1 MKKIKLIALTLV
13 AAATLAACGGMPKGN
28 PQLDQART
36 DYRTLQADPRA
47 QNNAGGD
54 LKLASDAIARANAA
68 WNADAPEEQVNH
80 LSYLASQRVAIAR
93 ATIDMKIAEGKVAG
107 AAAAR
112 SQVQLDA
119 RTQEANAAQ
128 RSAVAAQQTAQMA
141 QVDAA
146 NAQRSADAARGAA
159 AESDRQTRAAME
171 RNQALETRLKE
182 LNAKATP
189 RGLVITLGDVLFDVG
204 RSTLQPEGL
213 RRVDQL
219 AAVLKE
225 FPQRSALV
233 EGFTDSTGSDGY
245 NQTLS
250 GQRADAVRTAL
261 MRQGIAMERVS
272 ARGYGETSPVGS
284 NATAEGRQ
292 LNRRVEI
299 VLSDDSGKLV
309 VR

>member
-1 MKKIKLIALTLV
+1 MKNIKLIAITLV

-28 PQLDQART
+28 VQLDQART
-36 DYRTLQADPRA
+36 DYRNLQADPRA
-47 QNNAGGD
+47 QNSAGGD
-54 LKLASDAIARANAA
+54 VKLASEAMSRANAA
-68 WNADAPEEQVNH
+68 WNADEPVERVNH

-93 ATIDMKIAEGKVAG
+93 AAMDTKSAEAMVAS
-107 AAAAR
+107 AAVER
-112 SQVQLDA
+112 TKVQLGA
-119 RTQEANAAQ
+119 RTQEADAAQ
-128 RSAVAAQQTAQMA
+128 RSAAAALQTAQMA
-141 QVDAA
+141 QIDAA
-146 NAQRSADAARGAA
+146 NAQRSAEAARGAA
-159 AESDRQTRAAME
+159 AASDRQTQEALE
-171 RNQALETRLKE
+171 RNRALEMRLKE

-189 RGLVITLGDVLFDVG
+189 RGLVITLGDVLFDVD
-204 RSTLQPEGL
+204 RSTLQAEGL
-213 RRVDQL
+213 RLVDQL

-225 FPQRSALV
+225 YPQRNALV

-284 NATAEGRQ
+284 NATAAGRQ

-299 VLSDDSGKLV
+299 VLSDDNGKLIA
-309 VR
+309 R